1 MEDDIMGFT
10 ADKARKLMTS
20 MTGSERLLRD
30 ILEMIRERANQG
42 YWYLPLNNF
51 KIDLVSEEG
60 RDNWKKAKKSLRQM
74 GLTVNEH
81 EDGAMHSIGIVW

>member
-1 MEDDIMGFT
+1 MGFT
-10 ADKARKLMTS
+10 ADKAHKLMTG

-42 YWYLPLNNF
+42 YWNLPLNNF
-51 KIDLVSEEG
+51 KIDLASAEG

-74 GLTVNEH
+74 GYTVNE
-81 EDGAMHSIGIVW
+81 DKNGVWYSIGIVW